1 MAHGLL
7 SRLLGG
13 VDCRRSL
20 VLALV
25 QVFAGFATGAPG
37 LVIDLVVN
45 VVDLL
50 LGSSTRRVESILQF
64 VHGVSFWGIELEKAD
79 SKRQR

>member
-1 MAHGLL
+1 M
-7 SRLLGG
+7 
-13 VDCRRSL
+13 
-20 VLALV
+20 
-25 QVFAGFATGAPG
+25 
-37 LVIDLVVN
+37 VIPPLTLVVN

-50 LGSSTRRVESILQF
+50 LGSSTRRVEGILQF